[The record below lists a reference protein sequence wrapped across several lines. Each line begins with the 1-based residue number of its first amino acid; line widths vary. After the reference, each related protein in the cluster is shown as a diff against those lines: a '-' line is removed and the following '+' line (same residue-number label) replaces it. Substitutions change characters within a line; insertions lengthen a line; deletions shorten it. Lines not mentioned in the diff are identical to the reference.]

1 MLKFLD
7 LIIAAFFACSP
18 FALIYYVAKQETHQ
32 YAGESE
38 LPLRKYFRRGVV
50 LTLPI
55 WLSFIYVAACF
66 AEARLV
72 GGGFQPVESLI
83 TYLWLSMSMA
93 WAISLALI
101 LDFGLGLSILFV
113 PCAFAVA
120 WGISGGLVGSMAFV
134 LYGP

>member
-18 FALIYYVAKQETHQ
+18 FALIYYVAKQEAHQ
-32 YAGESE
+32 YTGENES
-38 LPLRKYFRRGVV
+38 PLRKYFRRGVV

-66 AEARLV
+66 AETRLV

-93 WAISLALI
+93 WAIAMALV
-101 LDFGLGLSILFV
+101 LDVGVRLSVLFV
-113 PCAFAVA
+113 PVAFGVA
-120 WGISGGLVGSMAFV
+120 WTISGIIVGSMMFV
-134 LYGP
+134 LFSF